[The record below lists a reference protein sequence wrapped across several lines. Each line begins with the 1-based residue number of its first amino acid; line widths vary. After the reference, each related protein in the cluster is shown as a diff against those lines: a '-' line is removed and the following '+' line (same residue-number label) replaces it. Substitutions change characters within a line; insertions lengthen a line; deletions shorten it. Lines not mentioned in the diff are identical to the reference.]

1 MYKYTYFILKLL
13 IVFRIYHEMD
23 KVYIKDIVQKVL
35 NKEFS
40 NSQKRKVNDYNDR
53 LNMACPYCGDS
64 HKNQHAKRGNL
75 YLNRLI
81 YICFNCDKK
90 TTLDKFCKDFNE
102 QIDPDKKLEM
112 IEHLNSVMTY
122 SDYEGDFVDAKFD
135 DLIDLSELERVF
147 SQDLTPI
154 SDFKPIQV
162 NGGVYKYLIG
172 RGIPPEFHK
181 NIYQAKYWKN
191 EDESEWI
198 IVMLNRR
205 DNKVLGLQI
214 RNLKEGKRRMFKIYN
229 YENLLEWTNIGKDVE
244 EDLDINQLVVYNKLS
259 YYFNILNVDFSET
272 ITVFEGYL
280 DSLFFPNSIGLV
292 GVNTDYRFLENNDL
306 EIQYFFDNDE
316 AGYKKSE
323 EKLKEGYPIFLWKK
337 LFEDIVDKKKVEDP
351 YALLHRISKVKDM
364 NKLST
369 LVENPYKK
377 LELWNFFSK
386 DILDIKWIPKFRKKK
401 RSIEEVDYNK
411 KFDGLKYL

>member
-1 MYKYTYFILKLL
+1 
-13 IVFRIYHEMD
+13 MD
-23 KVYIKDIVQKVL
+23 KIYIQGILQNIV

-40 NSQKRKVNDYNDR
+40 NSIKRKMAVYSDR
-53 LNMACPYCGDS
+53 VNMACFYCGDS
-64 HKNQHAKRGNL
+64 TKNKHAKRGNL
-75 YLNRLI
+75 YFNTLVFC
-81 YICFNCDKK
+81 CFNCDKK
-90 TTLDKFCKDFNE
+90 TTFDRVCKDFNE

-172 RGIPPEFHK
+172 RGIPAEFHK
-181 NIYQAKYWKN
+181 NIYQAKFWKN
-191 EDESEWI
+191 EDEHEWI

-205 DNKVLGLQI
+205 DDKVLGLQI

-229 YENLLEWTNIGKDVE
+229 YENLIEWINIGKE
-244 EDLDINQLVVYNKLS
+244 IGNELDINQLVVYNKLS
-259 YYFNILNVDFSET
+259 YYFNILNVNFSSR

-337 LFEDIVDKKKVEDP
+337 LFEDIVDKKKSQDP
-351 YALLHRISKVKDM
+351 FSLLHRVSKVKDI

-369 LVENPYKK
+369 LVPNPYKK
-377 LELWNFFSK
+377 LELQNYFSK
-386 DILDIKWIPKFRKKK
+386 DILDLKWIPKFKRKRKNT
-401 RSIEEVDYNK
+401 EEVDYNK

>member
-1 MYKYTYFILKLL
+1 
-13 IVFRIYHEMD
+13 MD
-23 KVYIKDIVQKVL
+23 KVYIKDILQKIL

-40 NSQKRKVNDYNDR
+40 NSQKRKIADYNDR
-53 LNMACPYCGDS
+53 FNVACPYCGDS
-64 HKNQHAKRGNL
+64 HKNNHAKRGNL

-81 YICFNCDKK
+81 FICFNCDKK
-90 TTLDKFCKDFNE
+90 TTLDKLCKDFNE

-191 EDESEWI
+191 EDEHEWI

-205 DNKVLGLQI
+205 DDKILGLQI

-229 YENLLEWTNIGKDVE
+229 YENLLEWTNLGKE
-244 EDLDINQLVVYNKLS
+244 SGSDLDINQLVVYNKLS
-259 YYFNILNVDFSET
+259 YYFNILNVDFSKR

-292 GVNTDYRFLENNDL
+292 GVNTDYRFLENEYL

-323 EKLKEGYPIFLWKK
+323 EKIKIGYSVFLWRK
-337 LFEDIVDKKKVEDP
+337 LFEDIVDKKNSYDP
-351 YALLHRISKVKDM
+351 YALLHRVSKVKDI

-369 LVENPYKK
+369 LVPNPYKK
-377 LELWNFFSK
+377 LELQNYFSK
-386 DILDIKWIPKFRKKK
+386 DTLDLKWIPKFRRKKK
-401 RSIEEVDYNK
+401 NIEEVDYNK
-411 KFDGLKYL
+411 KFDGLKYI

>member
-1 MYKYTYFILKLL
+1 
-13 IVFRIYHEMD
+13 MD
-23 KVYIKDIVQKVL
+23 KNYIKDIIQRVL

-40 NSQKRKVNDYNDR
+40 NSHKRKIMDYQDR
-53 LNMACPYCGDS
+53 FNIACPYCGDS

-90 TTLDKFCKDFNE
+90 TTIDRLCKDFNE

-122 SDYEGDFVDAKFD
+122 SDFEGDFVDAKFE
-135 DLIDLSELERVF
+135 DLIELSELERVF

-205 DNKVLGLQI
+205 ENKVLGLQI

-229 YENLLEWTNIGKDVE
+229 YENLLEWISIGKDEQEV
-244 EDLDINQLVVYNKLS
+244 LDINQLVIYNKLS
-259 YYFNILNVDFSET
+259 YYFNILNVDFGDT

-292 GVNTDYRFLENNDL
+292 GVNTDYRFLEGNEL
-306 EIQYFFDNDE
+306 EIQYFFDNYE

-323 EKLKEGYPIFLWKK
+323 EKIKDGWPVFLWKK
-337 LFEDIVDKKKVEDP
+337 LFESIVDKKNANDP
-351 YALLHRISKVKDM
+351 YALLHRISKVKDI
-364 NKLST
+364 NKLAT

-377 LELWNFFSK
+377 LDLPFFFSK
-386 DILDIKWIPKFRKKK
+386 DVLDIKWIPKFRRKKK
-401 RSIEEVDYNK
+401 SVEEVDYNK

>member
-1 MYKYTYFILKLL
+1 M
-13 IVFRIYHEMD
+13 
-23 KVYIKDIVQKVL
+23 
-35 NKEFS
+35 
-40 NSQKRKVNDYNDR
+40 DYNDR
-53 LNMACPYCGDS
+53 FNVACPYCGDS
-64 HKNQHAKRGNL
+64 HKNNHAKRGNL

-81 YICFNCDKK
+81 FICFNCDKK
-90 TTLDKFCKDFNE
+90 TTLDKMCKDFNE

-112 IEHLNSVMTY
+112 IEHLNSVRTY

-172 RGIPPEFHK
+172 RGIPAEFHK
-181 NIYQAKYWKN
+181 NIYQAKFWKN
-191 EDESEWI
+191 EDEHEWI

-205 DNKVLGLQI
+205 DDKVLGLQI

-229 YENLLEWTNIGKDVE
+229 YENLTEWINIGKE
-244 EDLDINQLVVYNKLS
+244 IENELDINQLVVYNKLS
-259 YYFNILNVDFSET
+259 YYFNILNVDFSRR

-292 GVNTDYRFLENNDL
+292 GVNTDYRFLENEDL

-323 EKLKEGYPIFLWKK
+323 EKLKGGYPIFLWKK
-337 LFEDIVDKKKVEDP
+337 LFEDIVDKKNSYDP
-351 YALLHRISKVKDM
+351 YALLHRVSKVKDI

-369 LVENPYKK
+369 LVPNPYKK
-377 LELWNFFSK
+377 LELQNYFSK
-386 DILDIKWIPKFRKKK
+386 DILDLKWIPKFRRKKK
-401 RSIEEVDYNK
+401 NSEEVDYNK